1 MKNDYISDIHKKD
14 KLILH
19 PYENLKE
26 RGTYN
31 RKLIVKSDNIYLY
44 DEDGKRYIDGPGG
57 MWCNN
62 IGHGNK
68 EIAEAIKNQIE
79 KMDYCSPFSESNET
93 AAELASVLS
102 EVKYLCNKY
111 RVSMFLVGHHNK
123 GSDEQKDLHKDQIQG
138 GKPLTN
144 FATNVFQIH
153 SSTLSRDLF
162 VLKITKPPRDESC
175 ALDNVPFK
183 LYWRDESGSFNRGAI
198 INKIAVLNRDIDLI
212 HNLDAK

>member
-31 RKLIVKSDNIYLY
+31 RKLIIKSDNIYLY

-68 EIAEAIKNQIE
+68 NQGSALTTKNKNQQ
-79 KMDYCSPFSESNET
+79 KNWTRPSFLKLRNGCSTMLPRPLFHIYS
-93 AAELASVLS
+93 
-102 EVKYLCNKY
+102 
-111 RVSMFLVGHHNK
+111 FLTTREGV
-123 GSDEQKDLHKDQIQG
+123 
-138 GKPLTN
+138 
-144 FATNVFQIH
+144 
-153 SSTLSRDLF
+153 
-162 VLKITKPPRDESC
+162 
-175 ALDNVPFK
+175 
-183 LYWRDESGSFNRGAI
+183 
-198 INKIAVLNRDIDLI
+198 
-212 HNLDAK
+212 

>member
-68 EIAEAIKNQIE
+68 EIAETIKHQIE

-93 AAELASVLS
+93 SAELAAVLS
-102 EVKYLCNKY
+102 
-111 RVSMFLVGHHNK
+111 
-123 GSDEQKDLHKDQIQG
+123 
-138 GKPLTN
+138 
-144 FATNVFQIH
+144 
-153 SSTLSRDLF
+153 
-162 VLKITKPPRDESC
+162 
-175 ALDNVPFK
+175 
-183 LYWRDESGSFNRGAI
+183 
-198 INKIAVLNRDIDLI
+198 
-212 HNLDAK
+212 